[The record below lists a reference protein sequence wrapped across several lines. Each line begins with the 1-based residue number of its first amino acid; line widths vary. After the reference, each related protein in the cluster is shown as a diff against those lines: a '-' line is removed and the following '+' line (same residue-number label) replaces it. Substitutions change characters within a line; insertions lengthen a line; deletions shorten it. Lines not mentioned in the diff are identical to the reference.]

1 MHADARANRQT
12 DRQTNRETERRR
24 SPPLVFARAWSRQSF
39 SFLSSS
45 LRADKKEADT
55 GSAVAIACKEKSSG
69 LLGRELLQACKE
81 KSLRLAAETGG

>member
-55 GSAVAIACKEKSSG
+55 GSALAIARKSGTSR
-69 LLGRELLQACKE
+69 RELLQACKE
-81 KSLRLAAETGG
+81 KGLRLAAETGG